1 MSGGAFTPGV
11 RAAILQVHPGCV
23 GCGQPVTDVHHRA
36 PRRAGGTRRVEVG
49 APYNGLGLC
58 SPHHAWAERHRATA
72 GLLGWLLHEPDPHA
86 PFWTTSF
93 GWLRWAL
100 LDDHPPPC
108 WCITQ
113 TDPPGPD
120 AHAAARAFARQ
131 ETT

>member
-1 MSGGAFTPGV
+1 MPGGAFTPGV
-11 RAAILQVHPGCV
+11 RAAILQAHPGCV
-23 GCGQPVTDVHHRA
+23 GCGRPVTEVHHRA
-36 PRRAGGTRRVEVG
+36 PRRAGGPRRVEVRATYKG
-49 APYNGLGLC
+49 IGKYYTN
-58 SPHHAWAERHRATA
+58 HAWDERNRATA
-72 GLLGWLLHEPDPHA
+72 GLLGWILHEPDPHA
-86 PFWTTSF
+86 PFWTASF

-108 WCITQ
+108 WCITY

>member
-1 MSGGAFTPGV
+1 MPGGAFTPGV
-11 RAAILQVHPGCV
+11 RAAILQAHPGCV
-23 GCGQPVTDVHHRA
+23 GCGRPVTEVHHRA
-36 PRRAGGTRRVEVG
+36 PRRAGGTRRAG
-49 APYNGLGLC
+49 

-72 GLLGWLLHEPDPHA
+72 RLLGWILHEPDPHA

-108 WCITQ
+108 WCITH

-120 AHAAARAFARQ
+120 AHAAARAFSRQ
-131 ETT
+131 ETP